1 MKANKKFFDQL
12 RKGIEDDNITSLF
25 PNVNK
30 FLETVDKCVHD
41 GNDGKNEEEESLR
54 AHEEQLKTQLKQV
67 NEQLKQSNEQLEELK
82 SKQQPITEPDE
93 DVVHALNVIEN
104 TLTED
109 RNKIIEGK
117 SVAEEV
123 FHIKIPFVRSNK
135 LKIMREV
142 EHGKEKMNEA
152 NYSHYYN
159 MVWCALSYMENDP
172 FDSDELYCGLNTIL
186 QYLLKF
192 CDTDKVA
199 LIRPKIENIIQ
210 KIENSNEEQDTCYC
224 TCNRSKAVI
233 KGIKDFWGMG
243 ENTEQA
249 AEVAEYKKNTEEVG
263 GLQAE
268 NERLRAEIAQM
279 SAEGTQPVETNAID
293 KYFTLDKMAEVIKND
308 FNDADSALKTIN
320 IMRKMVDSD
329 QDPAAAQTVLNKM
342 NEVETFLKEK
352 EKNKYGDY
360 VNGNKIVNNHDGKES
375 R

>member
-1 MKANKKFFDQL
+1 MKANKKFFEQL
-12 RKGIEDDNITSLF
+12 RKEIKDDNITPLF
-25 PNVNK
+25 PYVNK

-54 AHEEQLKTQLKQV
+54 AQVEQLKTQLKQA
-67 NEQLKQSNEQLEELK
+67 NEQLEELK
-82 SKQQPITEPDE
+82 SKQQPITDPDE
-93 DVVHALNVIEN
+93 DVVYALNVIEN
-104 TLTED
+104 TLTGD
-109 RNKIIEGK
+109 RDKIFEGK
-117 SVAEEV
+117 SAAERV

-135 LKIMREV
+135 QQIMHEV
-142 EHGKEKMNEA
+142 GQWKEKMNEA

-159 MVWCALSYMENDP
+159 VVWSALSYMENDP

-233 KGIKDFWGMG
+233 KGIKDFWGKT
-243 ENTEQA
+243 ENTKQA
-249 AEVAEYKKNTEEVG
+249 AKVAEYKKNTEEVG

-279 SAEGTQPVETNAID
+279 SAEGTQPVETNSID
-293 KYFTLDKMAEVIKND
+293 KYFTLDRMAEVIKSD
-308 FNDADSALKTIN
+308 FNDVNTALKTIN
-320 IMRKMVDSD
+320 VMRKMVDSD
-329 QDPAAAQTVLNKM
+329 QDPAAAQAVLKKM
-342 NEVETFLKEK
+342 DEVETFLKEK

-360 VNGNKIVNNHDGKES
+360 VNGDKIVNNHDGKES
-375 R
+375 K

>member
-12 RKGIEDDNITSLF
+12 RKEIEDDNITSQF

-41 GNDGKNEEEESLR
+41 GNDGKNEEDESLR
-54 AHEEQLKTQLKQV
+54 AQVEQLKTQLKQA
-67 NEQLKQSNEQLEELK
+67 NEQLEELK
-82 SKQQPITEPDE
+82 SKQQPITDPDE
-93 DVVHALNVIEN
+93 DVVYALNVIEN
-104 TLTED
+104 SLTED

-123 FHIKIPFVRSNK
+123 FDIKIPFVRSNK
-135 LKIMREV
+135 LKILHEV

-152 NYSHYYN
+152 NYSYNYN
-159 MVWCALSYMENDP
+159 MVWSALFYMENDP
-172 FDSDELYCGLNTIL
+172 FNSDKLYCGLNTIL

-192 CDTDKVA
+192 YDTDKVA

-249 AEVAEYKKNTEEVG
+249 AEVGAYNDLNVAYKK
-263 GLQAE
+263 LKKE
-268 NERLRAEIAQM
+268 NEELKNKSEEKGNNDIMYKYYNFDRLVETIKKRYKNNNEAKPAIELMRDMRKGCKNKDVSQKVMEAMDDVEKYFNEKEEQAKKNNPTHPIHIDQLNM
-279 SAEGTQPVETNAID
+279 GNGTQNTQLP
-293 KYFTLDKMAEVIKND
+293 
-308 FNDADSALKTIN
+308 S
-320 IMRKMVDSD
+320 
-329 QDPAAAQTVLNKM
+329 P
-342 NEVETFLKEK
+342 EK
-352 EKNKYGDY
+352 
-360 VNGNKIVNNHDGKES
+360 
-375 R
+375 